1 MKKFSLV
8 STVFNEKN
16 RIELT
21 INEIE
26 AQTIK
31 PSEIIITDAGSNDG
45 TLERLQKWAKE
56 SSLKIRI
63 LQKIRANVAEG
74 RNLAIA
80 EAENDL
86 IVSTDFGCRFDRR
99 WLESLILPFED
110 PQVKVTGGNYS
121 VIEEEIQSLAAKGT
135 YVICNGYRQTLDQS
149 FIPSSRSIAY
159 YKSAWKEV
167 GGYPEWLTLAGDDL
181 VFGKLLISKGY
192 QVHLVHEPYVFWGR
206 HIEAKAYSKEAFR
219 YGLGDGEAGLNQK
232 STFTKTMETFGRY
245 LFLLIALLILT
256 KIIKPSPLVIVPL
269 LLTGIISFRSYS
281 WSFRNWLKLRSAKY
295 NFWALLYSFYLIELS
310 RWYYLRGYIK
320 GYFFSPSIKKQES
333 NRLKEMLLCKS

>member
-1 MKKFSLV
+1 MRKFSLV

-16 RIELT
+16 RIDFT
-21 INEIE
+21 IADLENQIL
-26 AQTIK
+26 K

-45 TLERLQKWAKE
+45 TFERLKKWSQNSSIKIIIIQKN
-56 SSLKIRI
+56 
-63 LQKIRANVAEG
+63 RANVAEG

-80 EAENDL
+80 QAENEL
-86 IVSTDFGCRFDRR
+86 IVSTDFGCRFDKQ
-99 WLESLILPFED
+99 WLESLILPF
-110 PQVKVTGGNYS
+110 QNSNVKVTGGNYS
-121 VIEEEIQSLAAKGT
+121 VKEEDIQTLAAKGT
-135 YVICNGYRQTLDQS
+135 YIICNGYKQTLEED

-192 QVHLVHEPYVFWGR
+192 KIHLVHEPYVFWGR
-206 HIEAKAYSKEAFR
+206 HKEAKAYSKEAFR
-219 YGLGDGEAGLNQK
+219 YGLGDGEAGLNK
-232 STFTKTMETFGRY
+232 RSTFTKTMETIGRY
-245 LFLLIALLILT
+245 VFLLIALLIPTAL
-256 KIIKPSPLVIVPL
+256 IKPSLLVIAPL

-295 NFWALLYSFYLIELS
+295 NLKALLYSFYLIELS